1 MNTNFGTEHQRTSG
15 TGTCFAKIATRLNS
29 VRGTQRFTKP
39 SQTDGKNKLSLY
51 GSFMSFSYDP
61 MYTSGI
67 YNWGNMKGRHDS
79 HKYHIPTK
87 TNCRVVLVHNTYT
100 V

>member
-1 MNTNFGTEHQRTSG
+1 MIDEMVHKNRGH
-15 TGTCFAKIATRLNS
+15 KIKSQKGKVNRRNS
-29 VRGTQRFTKP
+29 IRGTQRFTKP

-67 YNWGNMKGRHDS
+67 YNWGN
-79 HKYHIPTK
+79 T
-87 TNCRVVLVHNTYT
+87 
-100 V
+100 